1 MSNEITGQ
9 TLYLVGTPIGNLG
22 DMTMRG
28 LDVLKGVDTIAAED
42 TRHTGKL
49 LHHFQIK
56 TPQISYH
63 QHNEQQRIPDL
74 IDRLKSGK
82 SIALVTDA
90 GMPGISD
97 PGYLLVSACVAA
109 GIRVIPIPGVTAVI
123 TAVSASGLPSDRFGF
138 EGFLPAKGQERKDRL
153 QAVSGDSRTLVF
165 YESPH
170 RLRQTLADFAETF
183 GIDRQI
189 VLAREL
195 TKLHEE
201 FWRGE
206 IGAAIE
212 HYTQVEPQGE
222 YAIVL
227 AGAAVSHPTLSDEA
241 IDRALIELML
251 AGTSRSQA
259 SRIVAEQISQSR
271 RYVYQLA
278 LAIDLDAAKSAS
290 SELAINISPMTDFH
304 HQNE

>member
-28 LDVLKGVDTIAAED
+28 LEILKGVDTIAAED

-63 QHNEQQRIPDL
+63 QHNEQQRIPEL
-74 IDRLKSGK
+74 ISQLQSGK

-123 TAVSASGLPSDRFGF
+123 TAVSASGLPSDRFVF
-138 EGFLPAKGQERKDRL
+138 EGFLPAKGQERRDRL
-153 QAVSGDSRTLVF
+153 ESVAGDSRTLVF

-189 VLAREL
+189 VLGREL

-201 FWRGE
+201 FWRGD

-222 YAIVL
+222 YAIVI
-227 AGAAVSHPTLSDEA
+227 AGAHVSHPTLSDEA

-259 SRIVAEQISQSR
+259 SRIVGEQISQSR

-278 LAIDLDAAKSAS
+278 LAIDLEAAKSKAS
-290 SELAINISPMTDFH
+290 IET
-304 HQNE
+304 

>member
-1 MSNEITGQ
+1 MSNEVTAK

-28 LDVLKGVDTIAAED
+28 LQVLRDVDTIAAED

-49 LHHFQIK
+49 LHHFEIK

-63 QHNEQQRIPDL
+63 QHNEQQRIPEL
-74 IDRLKSGK
+74 IGQLQAGK

-97 PGYLLVSACVAA
+97 PGYLIVLACVAA

-123 TAVSASGLPSDRFGF
+123 TAVSASGLPSDRFVF
-138 EGFLPAKGQERKDRL
+138 EGFLPAKGQERKGRL
-153 QAVSGDSRTLVF
+153 EAVSGEARTLVF

-170 RLRQTLADFAETF
+170 RLRQTLADFATTF
-183 GIDRQI
+183 GTERQI
-189 VLAREL
+189 VIGREL

-212 HYTQVEPQGE
+212 HYIQTEPQGE
-222 YAIVL
+222 YALVL
-227 AGAAVSHPTLSDEA
+227 AGAPVSHPALSDEA
-241 IDRALIELML
+241 IERALIELML
-251 AGTSRSQA
+251 NDTSRSQA

-278 LAIDLDAAKSAS
+278 LAIDLDAAKSRVLVNQPEI
-290 SELAINISPMTDFH
+290 SE
-304 HQNE
+304 

>member
-1 MSNEITGQ
+1 
-9 TLYLVGTPIGNLG
+9 
-22 DMTMRG
+22 MTMRG
-28 LDVLKGVDTIAAED
+28 IQVLQDVDTIAAED

-63 QHNEQQRIPDL
+63 QHNEQQRIPEL
-74 IDRLKSGK
+74 VSQLQSGK

-97 PGYLLVSACVAA
+97 PGYLIVAACVAA

-138 EGFLPAKGQERKDRL
+138 EGFLPVKGQERKHRL
-153 QAVSGDSRTLVF
+153 EAVAGDDRTLVF

-170 RLRQTLADFAETF
+170 RLRQTLADFGTIF
-183 GIDRQI
+183 GLERQLVI
-189 VLAREL
+189 GREL

-201 FWRGE
+201 FWRGNVGE
-206 IGAAIE
+206 AID
-212 HYTQVEPQGE
+212 HYTNTEPQGE

-227 AGAAVSHPTLSDEA
+227 AGAPVSHPTLSDEA
-241 IDRALIELML
+241 INRALIELML
-251 AGTSRSQA
+251 NDTSRSQA

-278 LAIDLDAAKSAS
+278 LAIDLDAAKS
-290 SELAINISPMTDFH
+290 ELIEQQIPTSTV
-304 HQNE
+304 

>member
-1 MSNEITGQ
+1 MSNEVTAK

-28 LDVLKGVDTIAAED
+28 IQVLRDVDTIAAED

-49 LHHFQIK
+49 LHHFEIK

-63 QHNEQQRIPDL
+63 QHNEQQRIPEL
-74 IDRLKSGK
+74 IGQLQAGK

-97 PGYLLVSACVAA
+97 PGYLIVSACVAA

-123 TAVSASGLPSDRFGF
+123 TAVSASGLPSDRFVF
-138 EGFLPAKGQERKDRL
+138 EGFLPAKGQERKGRL
-153 QAVSGDSRTLVF
+153 EAVSGEARTLVF

-170 RLRQTLADFAETF
+170 RLRQTLADFATTF
-183 GIDRQI
+183 GTERQI
-189 VLAREL
+189 AIGREL

-212 HYTQVEPQGE
+212 HYIQTEPQGE
-222 YAIVL
+222 YALVL
-227 AGAAVSHPTLSDEA
+227 AGAPVSHPTLSDEA
-241 IDRALIELML
+241 IERALIELML
-251 AGTSRSQA
+251 NDTSRSQA

-278 LAIDLDAAKSAS
+278 LAIDLDAAKSRMP
-290 SELAINISPMTDFH
+290 ECAIKLIDN
-304 HQNE
+304 

>member
-1 MSNEITGQ
+1 
-9 TLYLVGTPIGNLG
+9 
-22 DMTMRG
+22 MRG
-28 LDVLKGVDTIAAED
+28 IQVLQDVNTIAAED

-63 QHNEQQRIPDL
+63 QHNEQQRIPEL
-74 IDRLKSGK
+74 ISQLEAGK

-97 PGYLLVSACVAA
+97 PGYLIVSACVAA

-123 TAVSASGLPSDRFGF
+123 TAVSASGLPSDRFAF

-153 QAVSGDSRTLVF
+153 EAVSGDARTLVF

-170 RLRQTLADFAETF
+170 RLRQTLADFATTF
-183 GIDRQI
+183 GLDRQI
-189 VLAREL
+189 VIGREL

-201 FWRGE
+201 FWRGNVGE
-206 IGAAIE
+206 AID
-212 HYTQVEPQGE
+212 HHTQTEPQGE
-222 YAIVL
+222 YAIVVS
-227 AGAAVSHPTLSDEA
+227 GAPVSHPTLSDEA
-241 IDRALIELML
+241 IERALIELML
-251 AGTSRSQA
+251 NGTSRSQA

-278 LAIDLDAAKSAS
+278 LAIDLDAAQSQIFAV
-290 SELAINISPMTDFH
+290 ETISKDT
-304 HQNE
+304 

>member
-1 MSNEITGQ
+1 MSNEVIGK
-9 TLYLVGTPIGNLG
+9 TLYLVGTPIGNLA

-28 LDVLKGVDTIAAED
+28 IQVLRDVDTIAAED

-49 LHHFQIK
+49 LHHFQIE

-63 QHNEQQRIPDL
+63 QHNEHQRIPEL
-74 IDRLKSGK
+74 IGQLQSGK

-97 PGYLLVSACVAA
+97 PGYLLVAACVTA
-109 GIRVIPIPGVTAVI
+109 GIRVVPIPGVTAVI
-123 TAVSASGLPSDRFGF
+123 TAVSASGLPTDRFGF
-138 EGFLPAKGQERKDRL
+138 EGFLPAKGQERHERL
-153 QAVSGDSRTLVF
+153 ESVAGEQRTLVF

-170 RLRQTLADFAETF
+170 RLRQTLADFAATF
-183 GIDRQI
+183 GNDRQI
-189 VLAREL
+189 VLGREL

-201 FWRGE
+201 FWRGN
-206 IGAAIE
+206 IGEAIE
-212 HYTQVEPQGE
+212 HYTHTEPQGE

-227 AGAAVSHPTLSDEA
+227 AGAPVSHPTLSDAA
-241 IDRALIELML
+241 IDRALVELML
-251 AGTSRSQA
+251 QGTSRSQA

-278 LAIDLDAAKSAS
+278 LAIDLDAAKN
-290 SELAINISPMTDFH
+290 EVAI
-304 HQNE
+304 E

>member
-1 MSNEITGQ
+1 
-9 TLYLVGTPIGNLG
+9 
-22 DMTMRG
+22 MTMRG
-28 LDVLKGVDTIAAED
+28 IQVLQDVDTIAAED

-63 QHNEQQRIPDL
+63 QHNEQQRIPEL
-74 IDRLKSGK
+74 LSQLQSGK

-97 PGYLLVSACVAA
+97 PGYLIVAACVAA

-123 TAVSASGLPSDRFGF
+123 TAVSASGLPSDRFAF

-153 QAVSGDSRTLVF
+153 ESVSGDARTLVF

-170 RLRQTLADFAETF
+170 RLRQTLADFGATF
-183 GIDRQI
+183 GIDRQ
-189 VLAREL
+189 LAICREL

-201 FWRGE
+201 FWRGTVGE
-206 IGAAIE
+206 SIE
-212 HYTQVEPQGE
+212 HYTQTEPQGE
-222 YAIVL
+222 YVLVL
-227 AGAAVSHPTLSDEA
+227 AGAPVSNPTLSVQA
-241 IDRALIELML
+241 IEQALIELIL
-251 AGTSRSQA
+251 SGTSRSQA
-259 SRIVAEQISQSR
+259 SKIVAEQISQSR

-278 LAIDLDAAKSAS
+278 LSIDLDAAESNQKK
-290 SELAINISPMTDFH
+290 E
-304 HQNE
+304 

>member
-28 LDVLKGVDTIAAED
+28 LEVLKGVDTIAAED

-74 IDRLKSGK
+74 IDRLKGGK

-123 TAVSASGLPSDRFGF
+123 TAVSASGLPSDRFVF

-170 RLRQTLADFAETF
+170 RLRQTLADFSETF

-189 VLAREL
+189 VLGREL

-278 LAIDLDAAKSAS
+278 LAIDLDAAKSANSQS
-290 SELAINISPMTDFH
+290 SEL
-304 HQNE
+304 

>member
-1 MSNEITGQ
+1 MSNEITSS
-9 TLYLVGTPIGNLG
+9 TLYLVGTPIGNLE

-28 LDVLKGVDTIAAED
+28 IKVLQGVDTIAAED

-63 QHNEQQRIPDL
+63 QHNEQQRIPEL
-74 IDRLKSGK
+74 IDRLQAGK

-97 PGYLLVSACVAA
+97 PGYLLVCACVAA

-123 TAVSASGLPSDRFGF
+123 TAVSASGLPSDRFVF
-138 EGFLPAKGQERKDRL
+138 EGFLPTKGQERRDRL
-153 QAVSGDSRTLVF
+153 AAVAGDARTLVF

-170 RLRQTLADFAETF
+170 RLRQTLTDFATTF
-183 GIDRQI
+183 GTDRQI

-206 IGAAIE
+206 IGMAIDR
-212 HYTQVEPQGE
+212 YTQVEPQGE
-222 YAIVL
+222 FAIVV
-227 AGAAVSHPTLSDEA
+227 AGASVSQPTLSDAA

-251 AGTSRSQA
+251 QGTSRSQA
-259 SRIVAEQISQSR
+259 SRIVAEQISQPR

-278 LAIDLDAAKSAS
+278 LAIDLDAARDNL
-290 SELAINISPMTDFH
+290 EISTERSD
-304 HQNE
+304 

>member
-1 MSNEITGQ
+1 MSNEVTGK

-28 LDVLKGVDTIAAED
+28 IQVLQDVDTIAAED

-63 QHNEQQRIPDL
+63 QHNEQQRIPEL
-74 IDRLKSGK
+74 ISQLQSGK

-97 PGYLLVSACVAA
+97 PGYLIVAACVAA

-123 TAVSASGLPSDRFGF
+123 TAVSASGLPSDRFAF
-138 EGFLPAKGQERKDRL
+138 EGFLPAKGQERRDRL
-153 QAVSGDSRTLVF
+153 ESVSGDDRTLVF

-170 RLRQTLADFAETF
+170 RLRQTLADFATTF
-183 GIDRQI
+183 GTDRQVVI
-189 VLAREL
+189 GREL

-201 FWRGE
+201 FWRGTVGE
-206 IGAAIE
+206 SIE
-212 HYTQVEPQGE
+212 HYTHTEPQGE
-222 YAIVL
+222 YVLVL
-227 AGAAVSHPTLSDEA
+227 AGAPVSHPTLSDAA

-251 AGTSRSQA
+251 NGTSRSQV
-259 SRIVAEQISQSR
+259 SRIVAEEISQSR

-278 LAIDLDAAKSAS
+278 LAIDLDTAKS
-290 SELAINISPMTDFH
+290 ELV
-304 HQNE
+304 EG

>member
-28 LDVLKGVDTIAAED
+28 LEVLKGVDTIAAED

-63 QHNEQQRIPDL
+63 QHNEQQRIPEL
-74 IDRLKSGK
+74 ISQIQAGK

-123 TAVSASGLPSDRFGF
+123 TVVSASGLPSDRFVF
-138 EGFLPAKGQERKDRL
+138 EGFLPAKGQERRDRL
-153 QAVSGDSRTLVF
+153 QSVSGDSRTLVF

-170 RLRQTLADFAETF
+170 RLRQTLADFGETF
-183 GIDRQI
+183 GVDRQI
-189 VLAREL
+189 VLGREL

-201 FWRGE
+201 FWRGK

-222 YAIVL
+222 YAIVV

-278 LAIDLDAAKSAS
+278 LAIDLDAAK
-290 SELAINISPMTDFH
+290 LAIRTTEFRG
-304 HQNE
+304 

>member
-1 MSNEITGQ
+1 MSNEVTGK

-28 LDVLKGVDTIAAED
+28 LQVLRDVDTIAAED

-49 LHHFQIK
+49 LHHFEIK

-63 QHNEQQRIPDL
+63 QHNEQQRIPEL
-74 IDRLKSGK
+74 IGQLQAGK

-97 PGYLLVSACVAA
+97 PGYLIVAACVAA
-109 GIRVIPIPGVTAVI
+109 GIRVIPIPGVTAVV
-123 TAVSASGLPSDRFGF
+123 TAVSASGLPSDRFVF
-138 EGFLPAKGQERKDRL
+138 EGFLPVKGQERRDRL
-153 QAVSGDSRTLVF
+153 EAVSGEARTLVF

-170 RLRQTLADFAETF
+170 RLRQTLADFATTF
-183 GIDRQI
+183 GTERQI
-189 VLAREL
+189 VIAREL

-201 FWRGE
+201 FWRGN

-212 HYTQVEPQGE
+212 HYTHTEAQGE
-222 YAIVL
+222 YAIVI
-227 AGAAVSHPTLSDEA
+227 AGAHVSQPTLSDEA

-251 AGTSRSQA
+251 NGTSRSQA

-278 LAIDLDAAKSAS
+278 LAIDLDAAR
-290 SELAINISPMTDFH
+290 ERD
-304 HQNE
+304 